1 MVKSLVRFGYADRF
15 LSINGKRAIQVFVM
29 DIFQKEL
36 GLPCRLQYVFCSDEY
51 LHKIN
56 LEYLQHDDYT
66 DIITFD
72 LSEDKVVRVDGEIY
86 ISVDRVK
93 SNASSLGV
101 VFFDEVLRVIFHG
114 ALHLCGYGDKTP
126 KEQNE
131 MRRMEDKYLGL
142 YMQ

>member
-1 MVKSLVRFGYADRF
+1 MVKSLVRFGYADRS
-15 LSINGKRAIQVFVM
+15 LGISGKRAIQVFVI

-36 GLPCRLQYVFCSDEY
+36 SLPCRLQYVFCSDEY

-101 VFFDEVLRVIFHG
+101 RFFDEVLRVIFHG

-126 KEQNE
+126 KEQYE